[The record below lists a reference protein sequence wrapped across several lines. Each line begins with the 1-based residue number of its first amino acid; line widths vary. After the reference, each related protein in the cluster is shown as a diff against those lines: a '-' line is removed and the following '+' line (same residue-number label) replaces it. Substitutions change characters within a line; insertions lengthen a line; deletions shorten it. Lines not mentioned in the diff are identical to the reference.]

1 MTAMRNASLAS
12 FSPRGHRGH
21 GELARERK
29 EVVFSSDRAFAAPQR
44 LRCAGMEAR
53 RKDREATL
61 QDLRQ
66 KPLGQL
72 RLNKKADI
80 QEPKVVDIDVG
91 KQEGVS
97 SSFEVSEPDSE
108 DGIDEHKEI
117 ALPFDIVQ
125 LQ

>member
-1 MTAMRNASLAS
+1 MRLEERRSASGQRGEPSCAKAS
-12 FSPRGHRGH
+12 AGRH
-21 GELARERK
+21 GARK
-29 EVVFSSDRAFAAPQR
+29 
-44 LRCAGMEAR
+44 
-53 RKDREATL
+53 KDSEATL
-61 QDLRQ
+61 QALRQ
-66 KPLGQL
+66 EPLGQL

-80 QEPKVVDIDVG
+80 QEPKAVDIDVG

-117 ALPFDIVQ
+117 ALSFDIVQ